1 MFTGKSLVE
10 GKKKSQTLMARYVPT
25 KFPGSESGLYQPLI

>member
-10 GKKKSQTLMARYVPT
+10 GKKKFFTLIGRSQPT
-25 KFPGSESGLYQPLI
+25 KFPGSKSGLYQQLI